1 MPDISKVNGVA
12 FSSIGGINGVAK
24 ASIASLNG
32 LSAPSSTVAP
42 VVFYDAKNAS
52 SYGGSGTTWSDLK
65 SGGYDMTLTNGP
77 VFTSGTPDH
86 FDFDGVND
94 IAVNN
99 SNGPQIFGASSAYS
113 FEAWV
118 RLDGLLSTSST
129 TPIYSIASKSPDS
142 NTVAGWKW
150 TLRSGSYNGMML
162 RMGDSG
168 GGFIDITPS
177 SSGFLTAIND
187 TTDFH
192 QVIVT
197 IDESA
202 ATVFVY
208 ADGTQ
213 YSTTVTAYTGGAL
226 GNSRN
231 NTSDLCL
238 ARYSEVSSS
247 FEFNG
252 DISEVSIYDKAL
264 SQAEV
269 TALYNAKA
277 ASFGIFTGLLDT
289 YSSNASVAYS
299 TRRLRRNTTN
309 LMRVRREV
317 SGTGN
322 NDEADFQFDPATN
335 DLTLNSPISNAGSSN
350 ADNLGEFLNV
360 GTVNSVT
367 YTNEDS
373 LGGTA
378 IGFVSKI
385 YDQSGNDNTAIETTT
400 SRQPKIHAGGAN
412 TDVNKTNG
420 KAAFLFDG
428 NQKMQSTN
436 SVASSDTLTAYIVAN
451 LDETANSGY
460 GRDIFG
466 QFKGQTQP
474 YDVWVLETF
483 TTGKTLSA
491 GYSNPGT
498 WSYNSNA
505 YTYTDDTQ
513 FLFMGIYRTGN
524 VLHVKNG
531 NSTSV
536 SRSGTLYSTACPYLI
551 GAWLHFT
558 SPQDKFMGDV
568 QEMVCWQALDQD
580 DEGNRGAIETN
591 INGHF
596 QIYS

>member
-1 MPDISKVNGVA
+1 MADISKVNGVA
-12 FSSIGGINGVAK
+12 FSSIGGMNGVAK

-118 RLDGLLSTSST
+118 RLDGLLSASST

-197 IDESA
+197 IDESTSTA
-202 ATVFVY
+202 LVY

-238 ARYSEVSSS
+238 ASYSEVSSS

-252 DISEVSIYDKAL
+252 DISEVAIYDKAL

-277 ASFGIFTGLLDT
+277 VSFGVPTSGLLSESYGT
-289 YSSNASVAYS
+289 GAAVAYS
-299 TRRLRRNTTN
+299 VRQLANTATKS
-309 LMRVRREV
+309 MRIVV
-317 SGTGN
+317 DS
-322 NDEADFQFDPATN
+322 A
-335 DLTLNSPISNAGSSN
+335 SS
-350 ADNLGEFLNV
+350 V
-360 GTVNSVT
+360 GTVNSSDPQYDIGFDANGDLDTAAIVT
-367 YTNEDS
+367 ACNNPSGTNYDAYVVKWYDQAS
-373 LGGTA
+373 VGGT
-378 IGFVSKI
+378 
-385 YDQSGNDNTAIETTT
+385 NDA
-400 SRQPKIHAGGAN
+400 
-412 TDVNKTNG
+412 
-420 KAAFLFDG
+420 
-428 NQKMQSTN
+428 
-436 SVASSDTLTAYIVAN
+436 
-451 LDETANSGY
+451 ANSGY
-460 GRDIFG
+460 TTLPKIAEAGVVITENGEPAIEFG
-466 QFKGQTQP
+466 EGGNAKILEFDANMAVSLYYSVFAVRKGTTANGQMFLATQDDNR
-474 YDVWVLETF
+474 YWADLGLSGNDKHLMDGFNGDNGDYTNEWARYRKNGSAAFSGITTRSTYKSTF
-483 TTGKTLSA
+483 YNNNQLLMSFLTEGTALNRSA
-491 GYSNPGT
+491 VTEFCIGAYQGLILPFQGTCQEFIMWQDSSSNQ
-498 WSYNSNA
+498 SSNA
-505 YTYTDDTQ
+505 SSIESNMTT
-513 FLFMGIYRTGN
+513 
-524 VLHVKNG
+524 
-531 NSTSV
+531 
-536 SRSGTLYSTACPYLI
+536 
-551 GAWLHFT
+551 HF
-558 SPQDKFMGDV
+558 S
-568 QEMVCWQALDQD
+568 
-580 DEGNRGAIETN
+580 I
-591 INGHF
+591 
-596 QIYS
+596 S